1 MACPFFFVM
10 AATLSND
17 TLELLVRALTP
28 QQLWEWLS
36 HDTHLPL
43 RARITQGFRENSTAL
58 RQPIARK
65 RLVKHLDTTP
75 DDAQSLME
83 AWSQHSQELLEA
95 VRRYEDDIELT
106 KNLPALQKQYG
117 EVIGLALVHEE
128 REIIVGIHEASEYAQ
143 GDSKNKENTAAVQKQ
158 LQRTQKKAEEL
169 RSKLQE
175 SKASANATEKRLQE
189 KLRLAESQAREA
201 VRTARQAELKLEFIQ
216 EKFAALE
223 KEQDRAERKARKALS
238 ENVELQAETKNLRR
252 QIHRLQQIGEEL
264 RGKLAAAQNP
274 PATESVSPATP
285 LSANAKKQA
294 PAVKPATPAVCDVK
308 QIQAA
313 IDRNDEIFVANLRHS
328 LETLEQQNPATH
340 KKLMGELRKLGR
352 YYERVLRQSSTR
364 VLVDASNIARHDGPG
379 RGKLKYLHA
388 MRSELQRFDFFPI
401 VFVADASLPYHID
414 EPDEFRRMMK
424 AGQFMV
430 SASGQEADEI
440 LARLARETGA
450 YVVTNDRRFHHH
462 LAPAFTP
469 LRIGFRIEE
478 DVVMLDE
485 F

>member
-1 MACPFFFVM
+1 MACPFFLSM

-17 TLELLVRALTP
+17 TLELLVRTLTP
-28 QQLWEWLS
+28 QALWEWLS
-36 HDTHLPL
+36 HDTHLSL
-43 RARITQGFRENSTAL
+43 RARITQGFRENPTAL
-58 RQPIARK
+58 RQPITRK

-75 DDAQSLME
+75 DDAQSLLE
-83 AWSQHSQELLEA
+83 AWSQNSLELLES
-95 VRRYEDDIELT
+95 VRQYEDDARLAEH
-106 KNLPALQKQYG
+106 LPALQRQYG
-117 EVIGLALVHEE
+117 EALGLALVHEE
-128 REIIVGIHEASEYAQ
+128 REVVAGIQEATECAPDNAVER
-143 GDSKNKENTAAVQKQ
+143 GNTAAVQKQ

-175 SKASANATEKRLQE
+175 SKASAHETEKRLQE

-201 VRTARQAELKLEFIQ
+201 ARTARQSELKLELLQ
-216 EKFAALE
+216 EKLDTLE
-223 KEQDRAERKARKALS
+223 KEQDRAERKARKALA
-238 ENVELQAETKNLRR
+238 ENMELQAETKNLRR

-264 RGKLAAAQNP
+264 RGKLAAAQTP
-274 PATESVSPATP
+274 SPTEEPTNLPSPTP
-285 LSANAKKQA
+285 SAKKQQA
-294 PAVKPATPAVCDVK
+294 PAKPAVPTICDGK
-308 QIQAA
+308 KIQDA
-313 IDRNDEIFVANLRHS
+313 IDRNDEVFVANLRRS
-328 LETLEQQNPATH
+328 LEILHEQNPAAH
-340 KKLMGELRKLGR
+340 KKLCGELRKSGR
-352 YYERVLRQSSTR
+352 YYERVLRQATTR

-379 RGKLKYLHA
+379 RGKLKYLRA
-388 MRSELQRFDFFPI
+388 MRTELQRFDFFPI